1 MKKRGRILRDAS
13 NGVGLI
19 SAEGNQYEFKLEGV
33 WKSDIAPAQS
43 MVVEFEL
50 DNTNNIISIIAVNE
64 NQLAKEQADKVIE
77 ALKGKSTAAFDDLT
91 VRVGKPVLIATGS
104 LFVSWF
110 FLNIISIQVT
120 ESMKYG
126 VTFWKILG
134 IVNSSG
140 VLNALQSGGGGDTGI
155 YGFLGCIAL
164 AGPFISQFWKDPRA
178 HLGNLLPLILMVFVA
193 ISIYMGIQDGMKS
206 AGNIGA
212 MFAGADAAKFAQN
225 MANEMMLSVLKALHL
240 GIGAYVSIAAS
251 AYLSMIGTRKYL
263 AAKA

>member
-1 MKKRGRILRDAS
+1 MNKRGRILRDTS

-19 SAEGNQYEFKLEGV
+19 SSEGQQYEFNLEGV
-33 WKSDIAPAQS
+33 WKSDIAPVQS
-43 MVVEFEL
+43 MVIEFEL
-50 DNTNNIISIIAVNE
+50 DSNNKVISVQLVSE
-64 NQLAKEQADKVIE
+64 GQLAKEQAEK
-77 ALKGKSTAAFDDLT
+77 ALETFKGKSTAVFDGLSA
-91 VRVGKPVLIATGS
+91 RVGKSVLFATAA
-104 LFVSWF
+104 LFVSWI
-110 FLNIISIQVT
+110 FLNTISIQVT

-140 VLNALQSGGGGDTGI
+140 GINALQSGGGGDTGI
-155 YGFLGCIAL
+155 YGFLGCVAL

-178 HLGNLLPLILMVFVA
+178 HLGNCLPLILMLFVA

-206 AGNIGA
+206 AGNMGA
-212 MFAGADAAKFAQN
+212 MFGGAEAAKFAQN

-240 GIGAYVSIAAS
+240 GIGAYVSIASS
-251 AYLSMIGTRKYL
+251 AYLSMIGARKYL